1 MEYVL
6 LNVGDIAQVKTLSK
20 ICTLQLR
27 GWLQRVWEEGVW
39 VVSFDT
45 FGVKE
50 LFVIQLNREV
60 TIERSSE
67 CFQD

>member
-1 MEYVL
+1 L
-6 LNVGDIAQVKTLSK
+6 KVGDIAQVKTLSK

-39 VVSFDT
+39 VVFFDT

-50 LFVIQLNREV
+50 LFVIQLKWEMI
-60 TIERSSE
+60 IERSSE